1 MKFKNARTAVAA
13 VAFAALAVCFI
24 AGVATGTWCGFGAND
39 IAVLCPV
46 GALLSM
52 VAAKTLIPRAVL
64 SIVVAIALVLLLGRL
79 FCGWICPVTLWR
91 RVKEFFK
98 PVKTREQEVEALS
111 QANQALAAEEIAA
124 LKEASATHDCAA
136 CGACHAK
143 RNAPFDSRHAV
154 LGGALLTTAV
164 FGFPVFCLVCPV
176 GLTFAAVALLVRLF
190 GAGDLNWSLLFV
202 PAMLVI
208 ELVFLRKWC
217 GRFCPISAF
226 MSLFSRFS
234 RTGMPVIDNE
244 RCLETAKGTA
254 CSRCA
259 TACTFDV
266 NLRHPD
272 LGELPLHDCARCGD
286 CIDACPTS
294 AISFRAVSGKP
305 VPFVDAF
312 ASTRSGGKA
321 KAPPRRLWTIWS
333 QKKHKAVG
341 AHGSRHLFETC
352 DFYQGRLSGRPC
364 FLWLGIM
371 EGNIMVAAER
381 KCCIQWSTRRSSP
394 KARRSRPRRLARRW
408 RRSPPLSPRV
418 ATPTRRATPT
428 GF

>member
-13 VAFAALAVCFI
+13 VAFAALAVCLI

-154 LGGALLTTAV
+154 LGGALLTTAG
-164 FGFPVFCLVCPV
+164 FGFPVFCLICPI
-176 GLTFAAVALLVRLF
+176 GLTFATIVLVMRLFAFGDVAWGVILVPALLLAEV
-190 GAGDLNWSLLFV
+190 
-202 PAMLVI
+202 
-208 ELVFLRKWC
+208 VFFRKWC
-217 GRFCPISAF
+217 STFCPISAL
-226 MSLFSRFS
+226 MSLIGKAN
-234 RTGMPVIDNE
+234 RTFVPQVNDAKC
-244 RCLETAKGTA
+244 RETVEGAS
-254 CSRCA
+254 CEVCA
-259 TACTFDV
+259 AVCPQGINV
-266 NLRHPD
+266 RHPEA
-272 LGELPLHDCARCGD
+272 GMSFSECTKCRACVE
-286 CIDACPTS
+286 ACPTQ
-294 AISFRAVSGKP
+294 AIKM
-305 VPFVDAF
+305 PFLPQKVQG
-312 ASTRSGGKA
+312 ASTVVVEDED
-321 KAPPRRLWTIWS
+321 
-333 QKKHKAVG
+333 AVT
-341 AHGSRHLFETC
+341 AS
-352 DFYQGRLSGRPC
+352 
-364 FLWLGIM
+364 
-371 EGNIMVAAER
+371 
-381 KCCIQWSTRRSSP
+381 
-394 KARRSRPRRLARRW
+394 
-408 RRSPPLSPRV
+408 
-418 ATPTRRATPT
+418 
-428 GF
+428 

>member
-98 PVKTREQEVEALS
+98 PVKTREQEAEALS

-164 FGFPVFCLVCPV
+164 FGFPVFCLICPI
-176 GLTFAAVALLVRLF
+176 GLTFATIVLVMRLFAFGDVAWGVILVPALLLAEV
-190 GAGDLNWSLLFV
+190 
-202 PAMLVI
+202 
-208 ELVFLRKWC
+208 VFFRKWC
-217 GRFCPISAF
+217 STFCPISAL
-226 MSLFSRFS
+226 MSLIGKAN
-234 RTGMPVIDNE
+234 RTFVPQVNDAKC
-244 RCLETAKGTA
+244 RETVEGAS
-254 CSRCA
+254 CEVCA
-259 TACTFDV
+259 AVCPQGINV
-266 NLRHPD
+266 RHPEA
-272 LGELPLHDCARCGD
+272 GMSFSECTKCRACVE
-286 CIDACPTS
+286 ACPTQ
-294 AISFRAVSGKP
+294 AIKM
-305 VPFVDAF
+305 PFLPQKVQG
-312 ASTRSGGKA
+312 ASTVVVEDED
-321 KAPPRRLWTIWS
+321 
-333 QKKHKAVG
+333 AVT
-341 AHGSRHLFETC
+341 AS
-352 DFYQGRLSGRPC
+352 
-364 FLWLGIM
+364 
-371 EGNIMVAAER
+371 
-381 KCCIQWSTRRSSP
+381 
-394 KARRSRPRRLARRW
+394 
-408 RRSPPLSPRV
+408 
-418 ATPTRRATPT
+418 
-428 GF
+428 

>member
-13 VAFAALAVCFI
+13 VAFAALAVCLI

-98 PVKTREQEVEALS
+98 PVKTREQEAEALS

-154 LGGALLTTAV
+154 LGGALLTTAA

-176 GLTFAAVALLVRLF
+176 GLTFAAVALLV
-190 GAGDLNWSLLFV
+190 SL
-202 PAMLVI
+202 I
-208 ELVFLRKWC
+208 
-217 GRFCPISAF
+217 
-226 MSLFSRFS
+226 SRFS

-294 AISFRAVSGKP
+294 AISFRVVSGKP
-305 VPFVDAF
+305 VPFADAL
-312 ASTRSGGKA
+312 STVRSGGKA
-321 KAPPRRLWTIWS
+321 KTSAAPALDDLEPEE
-333 QKKHKAVG
+333 A
-341 AHGSRHLFETC
+341 
-352 DFYQGRLSGRPC
+352 
-364 FLWLGIM
+364 
-371 EGNIMVAAER
+371 
-381 KCCIQWSTRRSSP
+381 
-394 KARRSRPRRLARRW
+394 
-408 RRSPPLSPRV
+408 
-418 ATPTRRATPT
+418 
-428 GF
+428 

>member
-98 PVKTREQEVEALS
+98 PVKTREQEAEALS

-154 LGGALLTTAV
+154 LGGALLSTAV

-176 GLTFAAVALLVRLF
+176 GLSFATVLVIWRAF
-190 GAGDLNWSLLFV
+190 AHGDATIGLILI
-202 PAMLVI
+202 PAMLAI
-208 ELVFLRKWC
+208 ELVALRKWC
-217 GRFCPISAF
+217 SNFCPLSAL
-226 MSLFSRFS
+226 MNLVGRFS
-234 RTGMPVIDNE
+234 RTFVPTINDE
-244 RCLETAKGTA
+244 KCLETARATS

-259 TACTFDV
+259 EVCDADI
-266 NLRHPD
+266 NIRHPEFG
-272 LGELPLHDCARCGD
+272 LRTMADCTRCRNCVD
-286 CIDACPTS
+286 VCPTH
-294 AISFRAVSGKP
+294 AITMPVFVGKKAGKTVVEIPDP
-305 VPFVDAF
+305 VMDD
-312 ASTRSGGKA
+312 
-321 KAPPRRLWTIWS
+321 L
-333 QKKHKAVG
+333 
-341 AHGSRHLFETC
+341 E
-352 DFYQGRLSGRPC
+352 
-364 FLWLGIM
+364 
-371 EGNIMVAAER
+371 
-381 KCCIQWSTRRSSP
+381 P
-394 KARRSRPRRLARRW
+394 KLD
-408 RRSPPLSPRV
+408 
-418 ATPTRRATPT
+418 
-428 GF
+428 